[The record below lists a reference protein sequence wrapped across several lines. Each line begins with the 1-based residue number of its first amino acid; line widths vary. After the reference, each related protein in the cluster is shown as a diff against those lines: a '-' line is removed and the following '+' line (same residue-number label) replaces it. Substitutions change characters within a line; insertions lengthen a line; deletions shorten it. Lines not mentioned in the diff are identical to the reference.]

1 MSSTRLTPSPYPNV
15 IGTPGGSLHELAR
28 FASAANIESGRD
40 GERRTAE
47 ILRSIC
53 IPGGPTVLHDLD
65 IPMSGLAANIDHI
78 VVSGHTVRI
87 IDSKMWKPGFYWTLL
102 GRTRNGLRRVAHA
115 DKQTMTLAQRAITT
129 HLGRLVRPAGF
140 RVKRPLVVIWPSS
153 RSSITTFLYRPVGA
167 KAVTMPSFRFRA
179 KRLLGTKPADPAIIA
194 ALVPLLKRPPSTP
207 SRQFDGF

>member
-28 FASAANIESGRD
+28 FANAANIESGRD

-87 IDSKMWKPGFYWTLL
+87 IDSKMWKPGFYWTLF
-102 GRTRNGLRRVAHA
+102 GHTRNGLRRVAHA

-129 HLGRLVRPAGF
+129 HLRRLVRPAGF